1 MTKAIKFDPKLGKVN
16 KEFENL
22 KTKVERFLNEYDED
36 CNQEIDLEELKD
48 KNKRKILAQDL
59 AKRQK
64 GENFEAN
71 PSSRSHQIQPPL
83 YSDQ

>member
-48 KNKRKILAQDL
+48 KKYQK
-59 AKRQK
+59 AKEVKVKSIKQLL
-64 GENFEAN
+64 E
-71 PSSRSHQIQPPL
+71 
-83 YSDQ
+83 